1 MEEINLDLNNLF
13 NLSYSFEGLKILLTN
28 IAKNQDQM
36 LQKIKQI
43 ENNQILNEKRE
54 KIESPQKN
62 IQVKKVENQAN
73 KNKEIS
79 NITSTN
85 DKNIYTNYLISDLV
99 KRISNLENK
108 YRNMKGFIPQ
118 NQEPRTLN
126 DILEENKLNLN
137 ELNENVKE
145 LYNNL
150 NNLKE
155 TVENIKLKVMD
166 FSIFEVLREKN
177 ITVDADVA
185 ELLIKNLE
193 NKMNEKFKYNDD
205 KFKKDEQDIIKLK
218 TDSTNTKNSLN
229 FQSKNLSYMK
239 DEILSIQKN
248 IEDLR
253 ATTSDI
259 MMKNE
264 EQLDKLRE
272 NNNTKSNEITE
283 SISFINSKINLLEE
297 KLKKISNDF
306 GNIKNGKNMES
317 SYIEQENAKNED
329 FILFQDNTQKK
340 FTHLEKKIQIL
351 SESIKTNEIE
361 EKIYQLTNELQNKEP
376 TDKQFF
382 SLNEQVQSHQD
393 IIDSFKQENTNIEAE
408 QKKIK
413 ETVNLINRKCED
425 LILQNL
431 MFSKNPE
438 DLKEG
443 KMHQNLILSKLK
455 DYLETSVF
463 NEYLIDDT
471 REKEKIK
478 KDLDNYKQFKEQMLE
493 ILKKAASVQDL
504 KNLESYLEDLFDE
517 FKETITKLCP
527 RKSEIN
533 KALKNMELQIKSLYE
548 LLSKKDEKNDNWL
561 LAKKP
566 LGCYACA
573 SCENYL
579 GDLKENDEK
588 VFWNQFPEY
597 TPNIKDLNV
606 NKIGNGFSRIL
617 NLVNINKEKNEN
629 DKGIKILNTEG
640 KNNLKENKEKEHK
653 NIFNE
658 TGYKKSKKTIYR
670 NINIENNIKTVPSYD
685 EGINGFKTQRLKK
698 INIDEIK
705 FKNNELNNNLPI
717 ITSIN
722 EKNNKIDIYE
732 EGKEQKDGPKLI
744 KIIKKKK

>member
-28 IAKNQDQM
+28 IAKNQEQM

-54 KIESPQKN
+54 KIESPKKN

-272 NNNTKSNEITE
+272 NNNTKTNEITE

-306 GNIKNGKNMES
+306 ENIKNGKNMES

-351 SESIKTNEIE
+351 SESIKTNELE

-393 IIDSFKQENTNIEAE
+393 IID
-408 QKKIK
+408 
-413 ETVNLINRKCED
+413 
-425 LILQNL
+425 
-431 MFSKNPE
+431 
-438 DLKEG
+438 
-443 KMHQNLILSKLK
+443 
-455 DYLETSVF
+455 
-463 NEYLIDDT
+463 
-471 REKEKIK
+471 
-478 KDLDNYKQFKEQMLE
+478 
-493 ILKKAASVQDL
+493 
-504 KNLESYLEDLFDE
+504 
-517 FKETITKLCP
+517 
-527 RKSEIN
+527 
-533 KALKNMELQIKSLYE
+533 
-548 LLSKKDEKNDNWL
+548 
-561 LAKKP
+561 
-566 LGCYACA
+566 
-573 SCENYL
+573 
-579 GDLKENDEK
+579 
-588 VFWNQFPEY
+588 
-597 TPNIKDLNV
+597 
-606 NKIGNGFSRIL
+606 
-617 NLVNINKEKNEN
+617 
-629 DKGIKILNTEG
+629 
-640 KNNLKENKEKEHK
+640 
-653 NIFNE
+653 
-658 TGYKKSKKTIYR
+658 
-670 NINIENNIKTVPSYD
+670 
-685 EGINGFKTQRLKK
+685 
-698 INIDEIK
+698 
-705 FKNNELNNNLPI
+705 
-717 ITSIN
+717 
-722 EKNNKIDIYE
+722 
-732 EGKEQKDGPKLI
+732 
-744 KIIKKKK
+744 

>member
-54 KIESPQKN
+54 KIESPKKN

-272 NNNTKSNEITE
+272 NNNTKSNEFTE
-283 SISFINSKINLLEE
+283 SISYINSKISLLEE

-306 GNIKNGKNMES
+306 
-317 SYIEQENAKNED
+317 
-329 FILFQDNTQKK
+329 
-340 FTHLEKKIQIL
+340 
-351 SESIKTNEIE
+351 
-361 EKIYQLTNELQNKEP
+361 
-376 TDKQFF
+376 
-382 SLNEQVQSHQD
+382 
-393 IIDSFKQENTNIEAE
+393 
-408 QKKIK
+408 
-413 ETVNLINRKCED
+413 
-425 LILQNL
+425 
-431 MFSKNPE
+431 
-438 DLKEG
+438 
-443 KMHQNLILSKLK
+443 
-455 DYLETSVF
+455 
-463 NEYLIDDT
+463 
-471 REKEKIK
+471 
-478 KDLDNYKQFKEQMLE
+478 
-493 ILKKAASVQDL
+493 
-504 KNLESYLEDLFDE
+504 
-517 FKETITKLCP
+517 
-527 RKSEIN
+527 
-533 KALKNMELQIKSLYE
+533 
-548 LLSKKDEKNDNWL
+548 
-561 LAKKP
+561 
-566 LGCYACA
+566 
-573 SCENYL
+573 
-579 GDLKENDEK
+579 
-588 VFWNQFPEY
+588 
-597 TPNIKDLNV
+597 
-606 NKIGNGFSRIL
+606 
-617 NLVNINKEKNEN
+617 
-629 DKGIKILNTEG
+629 
-640 KNNLKENKEKEHK
+640 KNNN
-653 NIFNE
+653 
-658 TGYKKSKKTIYR
+658 
-670 NINIENNIKTVPSYD
+670 
-685 EGINGFKTQRLKK
+685 
-698 INIDEIK
+698 
-705 FKNNELNNNLPI
+705 
-717 ITSIN
+717 
-722 EKNNKIDIYE
+722 
-732 EGKEQKDGPKLI
+732 
-744 KIIKKKK
+744 